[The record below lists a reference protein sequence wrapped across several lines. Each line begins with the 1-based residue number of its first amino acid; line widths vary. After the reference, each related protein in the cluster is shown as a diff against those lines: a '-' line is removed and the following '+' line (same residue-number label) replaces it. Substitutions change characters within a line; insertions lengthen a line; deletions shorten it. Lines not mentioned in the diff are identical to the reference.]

1 MFALPRPE
9 ETLGPL
15 AEAWVSVAE
24 LLESDDETL
33 LARHER
39 FYIAGRDPRWL
50 RRNALIV
57 LGNIGD
63 GHDRRTGALLERHLG
78 HPDPILRAHA
88 VWAAAR
94 LARTDLLPAVDP
106 DPMVVA
112 ELHDLPAP
120 RPVSR

>member
-1 MFALPRPE
+1 MN
-9 ETLGPL
+9 
-15 AEAWVSVAE
+15 VAE
-24 LLESDDETL
+24 LLEADDETL
-33 LARHER
+33 LERHGR

-63 GHDRRTGALLERHLG
+63 GNDRGTGALLERHLG

-94 LARTDLLPAVDP
+94 LARHDLLPAADP

-112 ELHDLPAP
+112 ELRDLPAP
-120 RPVSR
+120 RPASR